1 MSIIAIDLGARRIGI
16 AVSDSGIVATPHSV
30 MRNEGDIIEK
40 ISNLG
45 RELDAATFVVGVPRR
60 PGADERKFR
69 DFADRLRQRTCKE
82 VVLWDEALTTVEAS
96 EQLRDAGRSRRDA
109 QREIDMHAA
118 AVILQSW
125 LDRSEGRSS
134 RRRS

>member
-45 RELDAATFVVGVPRR
+45 RELDAGTFIVGVPRR

-82 VVLWDEALTTVEAS
+82 VVLWDEALSSVEAA
-96 EQLRDAGRSRRDA
+96 ENLRAAGRSRRDA
-109 QREIDMHAA
+109 EREIDMHAA
-118 AVILQSW
+118 AVILQSY
-125 LDRSEGRSS
+125 LDDRA
-134 RRRS
+134 RRAS